1 MPKRRR
7 KVHSTTIQ
15 RARHEA
21 DLLRAL
27 IGLCLRD
34 GDEESDDRGDEA
46 MVAMLKVVT
55 EVVMVVKRW

>member
-1 MPKRRR
+1 METVSDFIFLGSKI
-7 KVHSTTIQ
+7 TT
-15 RARHEA
+15 
-21 DLLRAL
+21 DGDLRAL

-34 GDEESDDRGDEA
+34 GDEDSDDRGDEA